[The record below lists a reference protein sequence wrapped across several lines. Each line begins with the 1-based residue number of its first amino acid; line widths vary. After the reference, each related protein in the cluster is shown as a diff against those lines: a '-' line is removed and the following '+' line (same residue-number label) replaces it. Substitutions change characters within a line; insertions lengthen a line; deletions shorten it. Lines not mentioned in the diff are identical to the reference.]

1 MKMRKSGR
9 ILNVNHDINSMHNS
23 KNKLSFSLELTGTL
37 ETVNNPPDTQRTLN
51 LSLRRRHDQKWYKA
65 QQCCVKIESQMRAVT
80 AFIKSHKTNGFPD
93 CKTFIFRRSLF

>member
-1 MKMRKSGR
+1 MGKSSQF
-9 ILNVNHDINSMHNS
+9 LNVNHDINSIQDS
-23 KNKLSFSLELTGTL
+23 KTNFCYSLELTVTL
-37 ETVNNPPDTQRTLN
+37 ETVNNPPDTQRTPS
-51 LSLRRRHDQKWYKA
+51 LSLRRRHDQKWYNR